1 MTTDGGCRSDWRVPV
16 GGCSGNKLR
25 GRVAFV
31 TGGTRGIGAA
41 ISKSLASQGAT
52 VAAGYGRNTEQAQ
65 KFLAEL
71 SAASDGAEVSVHQGD
86 VASADDCRRTIREVI
101 DRHGR
106 LDILI
111 NNAGITIDKTVAKMT
126 EDEWNKVIAVNLSGA
141 FFLAQ
146 AALAHMLERG
156 SGRIVMVSSVI
167 GEMGAIGQANY
178 AASKAGLFGL
188 TKTLA
193 REACFQMG
201 RAGKLTEDGIGVTV
215 NAITPGYVATEMV
228 ESIPEKVLDR
238 IKGTIPM
245 GRLAQ
250 PWEVA
255 RVVHFLAA
263 DASGYITGQVWG
275 STAAW
280 TCDGLRRLASSRP
293 ALASN
298 SQTTHRKGDRQ
309 CMSFELNKH
318 GKIVF
323 PANCFPDLDFSTFE
337 SIEQLDAVIRRDFD
351 SKAPT
356 GTDILERIKTGAYR
370 TKFELMRDMALN
382 LFWANRF
389 KITMYDVRPTRW
401 ADVPRR
407 RDDIFI
413 PDPDAVGRSRNKG
426 DRGQSTPIPGLAG
439 AVGRR
444 GRGQHLRDPLRR
456 VRPSPEPRDQAV
468 GRRTRRL
475 PNCCLTPAI
484 KRCG

>member
-1 MTTDGGCRSDWRVPV
+1 MEVRGA
-16 GGCSGNKLR
+16 KLR

-41 ISKSLASQGAT
+41 ISRSLVGQGAT

-71 SAASDGAEVSVHQGD
+71 SAAAEGAEVSVHQGD
-86 VASADDCRRTIREVI
+86 VGSAEDCQRTIREVI
-101 DRHGR
+101 DTHGR

-126 EDEWNKVIAVNLSGA
+126 ADEWNKVIAVNLSGA

-167 GEMGAIGQANY
+167 GETGAIGQANY

-215 NAITPGYVATEMV
+215 NAITPGFVSTEMV
-228 ESIPEKVLDR
+228 EAIPEKVLNR
-238 IKGTIPM
+238 IKGSIPM
-245 GRLAQ
+245 RRLAQ

-275 STAAW
+275 VNG
-280 TCDGLRRLASSRP
+280 GL
-293 ALASN
+293 
-298 SQTTHRKGDRQ
+298 
-309 CMSFELNKH
+309 
-318 GKIVF
+318 
-323 PANCFPDLDFSTFE
+323 
-337 SIEQLDAVIRRDFD
+337 
-351 SKAPT
+351 
-356 GTDILERIKTGAYR
+356 
-370 TKFELMRDMALN
+370 DM
-382 LFWANRF
+382 
-389 KITMYDVRPTRW
+389 
-401 ADVPRR
+401 
-407 RDDIFI
+407 
-413 PDPDAVGRSRNKG
+413 
-426 DRGQSTPIPGLAG
+426 
-439 AVGRR
+439 
-444 GRGQHLRDPLRR
+444 
-456 VRPSPEPRDQAV
+456 
-468 GRRTRRL
+468 
-475 PNCCLTPAI
+475 
-484 KRCG
+484 

>member
-1 MTTDGGCRSDWRVPV
+1 MTATTMVEEIGESGSVVPAGV
-16 GGCSGNKLR
+16 KLR

-31 TGGTRGIGAA
+31 TCGTRGIGAA

-71 SAASDGAEVSVHQGD
+71 SAASDGTEVSVHQGD
-86 VASADDCRRTIREVI
+86 VASAEDCRRTIREVI
-101 DRHGR
+101 DLHGR
-106 LDILI
+106 LDILV

-193 REACFQMG
+193 REACFQKG
-201 RAGKLTEDGIGVTV
+201 RAGMLTENGIGVTV
-215 NAITPGYVATEMV
+215 NAITPGFVATEMI
-228 ESIPEKVLDR
+228 ESIPDKVLDR

-250 PWEVA
+250 PWEIA

-275 STAAW
+275 VNG
-280 TCDGLRRLASSRP
+280 GL
-293 ALASN
+293 
-298 SQTTHRKGDRQ
+298 
-309 CMSFELNKH
+309 
-318 GKIVF
+318 
-323 PANCFPDLDFSTFE
+323 
-337 SIEQLDAVIRRDFD
+337 
-351 SKAPT
+351 
-356 GTDILERIKTGAYR
+356 
-370 TKFELMRDMALN
+370 DM
-382 LFWANRF
+382 
-389 KITMYDVRPTRW
+389 
-401 ADVPRR
+401 
-407 RDDIFI
+407 
-413 PDPDAVGRSRNKG
+413 
-426 DRGQSTPIPGLAG
+426 
-439 AVGRR
+439 
-444 GRGQHLRDPLRR
+444 
-456 VRPSPEPRDQAV
+456 
-468 GRRTRRL
+468 
-475 PNCCLTPAI
+475 
-484 KRCG
+484 